1 MKEYLR
7 TQQNQGIIDSF
18 PDMFAN
24 YQANQPASMLL
35 VLLRSACHASSA
47 RTCVRA
53 ELLLFPDLALASP
66 YGHFAPA
73 YFAPYFRTRYIFEA
87 RVFWF
92 MAYRT
97 RNIVFVAR

>member
-1 MKEYLR
+1 MKGYLR

-47 RTCVRA
+47 RTCEQA
-53 ELLLFPDLALASP
+53 ELLPFPDLALASL
-66 YGHFAPA
+66 YGHFAPVTLPPILEREIYLKRA
-73 YFAPYFRTRYIFEA
+73 CFGSWLIGRGILYL
-87 RVFWF
+87 
-92 MAYRT
+92 
-97 RNIVFVAR
+97 

>member
-1 MKEYLR
+1 
-7 TQQNQGIIDSF
+7 
-18 PDMFAN
+18 MFAN
-24 YQANQPASMLL
+24 YQVNQSASMLL
-35 VLLRSACHASSA
+35 VLLALLRSACHASNA
-47 RTCVRA
+47 RACVQA
-53 ELLLFPDLALASP
+53 ELLPFPDLALASL

-73 YFAPYFRTRYIFEA
+73 YFAPYFRTRNIFEA

>member
-24 YQANQPASMLL
+24 YQANLPASMHL
-35 VLLRSACHASSA
+35 VLRSACHASSA
-47 RTCVRA
+47 RTCVQA
-53 ELLLFPDLALASP
+53 ELLPFPDLALASL
-66 YGHFAPA
+66 YGHFVPA
-73 YFAPYFRTRYIFEA
+73 YFAPYFRTRNIFEA

>member
-35 VLLRSACHASSA
+35 VLRSACHASSA
-47 RTCVRA
+47 RTCVQA
-53 ELLLFPDLALASP
+53 ELLPFPDLALETL
-66 YGHFAPA
+66 YGHLVPVTLPPILEREIYLKRA
-73 YFAPYFRTRYIFEA
+73 
-87 RVFWF
+87 
-92 MAYRT
+92 
-97 RNIVFVAR
+97 